1 MFPANS
7 KQNHHHQ
14 PEATLMIQ
22 SFEIGFCFVAFS
34 LLQKTP
40 VREKQ
45 TKLNVKIAVKSKS
58 STTDTISF
66 V

>member
-1 MFPANS
+1 
-7 KQNHHHQ
+7 
-14 PEATLMIQ
+14 MIQ